1 MWFNYC
7 KMHRRRVC
15 GSFLAAIATPVAGCV
30 GRLDRTG
37 SDGSDRLETV
47 SEFEFGFSDGR
58 HEDSRTDPVV
68 RIHAEERRAV
78 VTGTL
83 LVGSGSCN
91 EATLDGITYD
101 GESDTVTV
109 VATWVDTSEDDEVCT
124 DDISADEYEIRL
136 RFESLPSAITAVERD
151 YRDEEYTTTEE
162 IDTN

>member
-1 MWFNYC
+1 M
-7 KMHRRRVC
+7 RRRQICKV
-15 GSFLAAIATPVAGCV
+15 SLAGVAIPLGGCL
-30 GRLDRTG
+30 GRLDPRP
-37 SDGSDRLETV
+37 SNEIETPKPV
-47 SEFEFGFSDGR
+47 AEADFEFSDGR
-58 HEDSRTDPVV
+58 YEDHRNNPTV
-68 RIHAEERRAV
+68 RIDAENGRAV

-109 VATWVDTSEDDEVCT
+109 VVTWASDEGGVCT
-124 DDISADEYEIRL
+124 DDISADEYEVRL
-136 RFESLPSAITAVERD
+136 EFESLPSAITAIERD